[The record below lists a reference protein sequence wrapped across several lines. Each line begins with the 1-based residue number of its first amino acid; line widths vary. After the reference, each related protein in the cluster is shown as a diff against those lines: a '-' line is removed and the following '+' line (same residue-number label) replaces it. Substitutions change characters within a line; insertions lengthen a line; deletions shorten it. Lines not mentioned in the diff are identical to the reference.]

1 MKPVEI
7 EFLVKNNTRQGLTGV
22 SGGIDGVEKDAAAA
36 QKRIQALEAE
46 IARLHK
52 VMATTPKVDQTEDI
66 RQIET
71 LQRQLRELQATAK
84 KTDLM
89 PVNASAVQRT
99 YNGLNVSIQQM
110 ARELPSLAMGP
121 QMFFMAIS
129 NNLPIFT
136 DELARARKEYDL
148 LTASG
153 QKATPV
159 WKQVISSIGSFQTLL
174 AVGITLAV
182 VYGKQIGNFVSS
194 LFRGKSAFDAAARS
208 AEAFHAT
215 MLEGRRNAQSEV
227 VKLNLLYRAATD
239 NARAM
244 NERLEATKRL
254 KNEYPDYF
262 KNLSDEQ
269 IMVGKAGDAY
279 KSLVAN
285 IYEYAKAQAAF
296 KGMVDLEQQ
305 GQMFDTTANI
315 DQYKK
320 AYDKYLKA
328 QEDVAAKRKIYE
340 TTPWAQRG
348 NASEPYRNLTW
359 AETLLLNARR
369 EMEELQKRIFEE
381 VKKYDGGEE
390 IIDEIKERFDGN
402 LGAFLQ
408 FIAEQRTKLA
418 TIAEKAQLKDNPTGS
433 SGSGKKQP
441 GDADSVDQLVEQ
453 YQAAILRQQQEL
465 SEQSVAAMQEGADKE
480 RAQIRLEYEKKRQ
493 LYEEEERKML
503 TLIKKLRAS
512 GADVDPGAEK
522 QTMAFSAAATAS
534 AAQLRDKQLAEVDKK
549 EEATYERLLQKYET
563 YQQGR
568 LRLAEKYNNDIRRLK
583 DSMVSSRLEVL
594 REQMTDYFSGNVN
607 LLSRPI
613 IDAARLVEKGWKD
626 AGEGIATVFSSQF
639 GIEDSSGKQR
649 EILVTPILPNGDV
662 LSEDELTSYIDNTL
676 NGAEDILKAD
686 TMGIVIAVDVDPD
699 GSAGEK
705 LHQLQEAFYDL
716 KQKKEEG
723 TGFDA
728 VTSEAIKSATQARD
742 KALDE
747 FDVKFASQFPQFEAW
762 ANRIV
767 SASVEKLKTLLVE
780 AQAELESL
788 ESDPASD
795 SNAVAVARAKVV
807 ELKSKLEK
815 YGNKDPLSPDDQSI
829 KKWQD
834 LQEVLRDASN
844 EFKQIGNQVEGTG
857 GEILQLA
864 GQVSTSI
871 VTMIGGIKFM
881 ATSAGNELTK
891 IEKASVVLTIIA
903 AAVQVITA
911 VVGLFSDQ
919 ESTMERNLRL
929 AREFNEELR
938 IMKER
943 SKINSDTYDSIFGD
957 RLYDRYRQNVEVVR
971 TALDGLSETQEQIMT
986 RGKEVFESFSKGSTG
1001 LANLDKVAKTW
1012 ETVADSVY
1020 NMQVQTRHSTW
1031 FRSAK
1036 YKSLGSLV
1044 PELFDDGELNMEA
1057 LKEFVENGGDTFKHL
1072 SDANRELLQSLV
1084 DDWETYEEAIGAVND
1099 YLQDIF
1105 GDLGNTLTDALVNAF
1120 ENGTDAADSFVESV
1134 GQAMRKLA
1142 KDMIYSNTVGQA
1154 FEDAQRRFDEINRE
1168 NGLSDEER
1176 FAKWSEVMQQLV
1188 SDAMGQQDDFN
1199 RLWAEFRRIAAEAGL
1214 SIDDIQGTT
1223 QSGKAGAVNTVT
1235 QEAFSRVEG
1244 LVTSIQIHEANV
1256 DKAVEEG
1263 IVPVLGRSLEALN
1276 RIRINTDTLPLMY
1289 EMLAK
1294 FDREGIKVK

>member
-7 EFLVKNNTRQGLTGV
+7 EFLVKNNTRQGLSGV
-22 SGGIDGVEKDAAAA
+22 SGGIEGVEKDAAAA

-52 VMATTPKVDQTEDI
+52 VMAATPKMDQTENI

-71 LQRQLRELQATAK
+71 LQRELQALQATAK
-84 KTDLM
+84 KTDLT
-89 PVNASAVQRT
+89 PVNAPAVQRT
-99 YNGLNVSIQQM
+99 YNGLNMSIQQM

-136 DELARARKEYDL
+136 DELARARREYDL

-182 VYGKQIGNFVSS
+182 VYGKEIGNFVSS

-215 MLEGRRNAQSEV
+215 MLEGSRNAQSEV

-239 NARAM
+239 NTRAM
-244 NERLEATKRL
+244 DERLEATKRL
-254 KNEYPDYF
+254 KDEYPDYF

-269 IMVGKAGDAY
+269 IMVGKASDAY

-296 KGMVDLEQQ
+296 KSMVDLEQQ
-305 GQMFDTTANI
+305 GQMFDTAANI
-315 DQYKK
+315 DQYKR

-340 TTPWAQRG
+340 ATPWAQRG
-348 NASEPYRNLTW
+348 NASKPYKDLTW

-369 EMEELQKRIFEE
+369 EMKDLQKLVFDE

-418 TIAEKAQLKDNPTGS
+418 AIAEKAQLNDNPTNS
-433 SGSGKKQP
+433 PKQP
-441 GDADSVDQLVEQ
+441 ENTDSVDQLGEQ
-453 YQAAILRQQQEL
+453 YQAAVLKQQQEL
-465 SEQSVAAMQEGADKE
+465 SELSVAAMQEGANKE
-480 RAQIRLEYEKKRQ
+480 REQIRLDYEKKRQ
-493 LYEEEERKML
+493 QYEDEERKML
-503 TLIKKLRAS
+503 ALIKKLRAS
-512 GADVDPGAEK
+512 GADVDPGAEA
-522 QTMAFSAAATAS
+522 QVMATSASALAAAAK
-534 AAQLRDKQLAEVDKK
+534 LRDKQLEEVDKK
-549 EEATYERLLQKYET
+549 EETTYEKLLQKYET

-568 LRLAEKYNNDIRRLK
+568 LRLAEKYDAEIAKLAADPRNQ
-583 DSMVSSRLEVL
+583 EV
-594 REQMTDYFSGNVN
+594 
-607 LLSRPI
+607 
-613 IDAARLVEKGWKD
+613 ARQ
-626 AGEGIATVFSSQF
+626 A
-639 GIEDSSGKQR
+639 KQ
-649 EILVTPILPNGDV
+649 
-662 LSEDELTSYIDNTL
+662 
-676 NGAEDILKAD
+676 
-686 TMGIVIAVDVDPD
+686 
-699 GSAGEK
+699 
-705 LHQLQEAFYDL
+705 
-716 KQKKEEG
+716 
-723 TGFDA
+723 
-728 VTSEAIKSATQARD
+728 

-762 ANRIV
+762 ADRIV
-767 SASVEKLKTLLVE
+767 AASVEKLKTLLAE
-780 AQAELESL
+780 AQTGLEIL
-788 ESDPASD
+788 GNDPEAD
-795 SNAVAVARAKVV
+795 SNAIAVARAKVV
-807 ELKSKLEK
+807 ELREQLGKVEAK
-815 YGNKDPLSPDDQSI
+815 NTFSPDDQSI
-829 KKWQD
+829 KRWQG

-844 EFKQIGNQVEGTG
+844 EFEQIGNQVGGTG

-871 VTMIGGIKFM
+871 VTMIGGIKSM
-881 ATSAGNELTK
+881 ANAAATSMSK
-891 IEKASVVLTIIA
+891 VEKASVILTIIA
-903 AAVQVITA
+903 AAVQVITS

-919 ESTMERNLRL
+919 ESSMERNLRL

-943 SKINSDTYDSIFGD
+943 SKIDSDAYDSIFGD
-957 RLYDRYRQNVEVVR
+957 RLYDRYKQNVEAVR
-971 TALDGLSETQEQIMT
+971 TALDGLREAQEQIVS
-986 RGKEVFESFSKGSTG
+986 RGKEVFDSFSKGSTG

-1012 ETVADSVY
+1012 ETVAASVY
-1020 NMQVQTRHSTW
+1020 DMQVQTRHSTW

-1036 YKSLGSLV
+1036 YASLGSLV
-1044 PELFDDGELNMEA
+1044 PELFDGGELNMEA

-1072 SDANRELLQSLV
+1072 SEANRTMLQSMV
-1084 DDWETYEEAIGAVND
+1084 DDWETYEEAIASVND
-1099 YLQDIF
+1099 YLSGIF
-1105 GDLGNTLTDALVNAF
+1105 GELGDTLTENLVNAF

-1142 KDMIYSNTVGQA
+1142 MDMVYSNALGQV

-1168 NGLSDEER
+1168 NLSDEER
-1176 FAKWSEVMQQLV
+1176 FTKWSETMQQLV
-1188 SDAMGQQDDFN
+1188 SDALGQQDDFN
-1199 RLWAEFRRIAAEAGL
+1199 KMWAEFRRIAAEAGL
-1214 SIDDIQGTT
+1214 SIDEVQSGTS
-1223 QSGKAGAVNTVT
+1223 QSGKAGAVNAVT

-1244 LVTSIQIHEANV
+1244 LVTSIQIHDANV

-1263 IVPVLGRSLEALN
+1263 IVPALGKSLDALN
-1276 RIRINTDTLPLMY
+1276 KIRVNTDTLPLMY